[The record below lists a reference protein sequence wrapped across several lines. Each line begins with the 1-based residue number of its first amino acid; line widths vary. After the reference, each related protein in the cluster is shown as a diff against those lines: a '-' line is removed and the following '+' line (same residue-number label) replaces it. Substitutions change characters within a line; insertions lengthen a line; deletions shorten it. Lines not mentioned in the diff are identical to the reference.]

1 MGICSSRVEFV
12 CDENKLGCNKASTTF
27 LQMLFLTKA
36 DLDILMTAFCDIDAD
51 RSGTIRFD
59 EFMAYFRIDR
69 TKFNEAVF
77 SLLENYV
84 DGHGFLTFLDFVVV
98 M

>member
-1 MGICSSRVEFV
+1 MGICSSRVEFIV
-12 CDENKLGCNKASTTF
+12 DENKLGCNEASMVF
-27 LQMLFLTKA
+27 VQMLFLSKA

-77 SLLENYV
+77 SLLENNV
-84 DGHGFLTFLDFVVV
+84 NGQGFLTFLDFVVV